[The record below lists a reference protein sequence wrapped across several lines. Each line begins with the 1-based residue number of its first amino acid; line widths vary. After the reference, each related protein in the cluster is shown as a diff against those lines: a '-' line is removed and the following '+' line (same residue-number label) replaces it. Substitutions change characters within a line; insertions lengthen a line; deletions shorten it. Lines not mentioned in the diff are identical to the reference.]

1 MEKNTFSKPRRQ
13 VTRRDFIKGFG
24 GGALGA
30 AVVPRLWTQDSDT
43 LATGSGDVQVFT
55 TKQVAFSLNGR
66 SVSLV
71 VEPRDTLL
79 DVLRERYNLTGTK
92 KVCDRGE
99 CGGCT
104 VLMDG
109 KPIYACMFPAVRV
122 QGANIT
128 TIEGLATQDNLH
140 PVQQAFIEKDAYQ
153 CGFCTP
159 GFIMTSAAFLS
170 QNQEPTLAE
179 TQAALSGNLCRC
191 GNYVKIF
198 EAVDSAAKKI
208 RGA

>member
-1 MEKNTFSKPRRQ
+1 MEKNTVSKPRRQ
-13 VTRRDFIKGFG
+13 VSRRDFLKGFG

-30 AVVPRLWTQDSDT
+30 AVAPRLWTQESDT
-43 LATGSGDVQVFT
+43 LRTDSGDVPVFT
-55 TKQVAFSLNGR
+55 TKQVTFSLNGR
-66 SVSLV
+66 SVTLV
-71 VEPRDTLL
+71 IEPRDTLL
-79 DVLRERYNLTGTK
+79 DVLRERFNLTGAK
-92 KVCDRGE
+92 KICDRGE

-109 KPIYACMFPAVRV
+109 RPIYACMYPAVRA
-122 QGANIT
+122 QGVNIT
-128 TIEGLATQDNLH
+128 TIEGLAIKENLH
-140 PVQQAFIEKDAYQ
+140 PVQQAFIEKDGYQ

-170 QNQEPTLAE
+170 QNQEPTRME
-179 TQAALSGNLCRC
+179 IQAALSGNLCRC

-198 EAVDSAAKKI
+198 EAVEAAAEKI

>member
-1 MEKNTFSKPRRQ
+1 MEKNMDSKPRRQ
-13 VTRRDFIKGFG
+13 VTRRDFLKGFG

-30 AVVPRLWTQDSDT
+30 AVVPRLWTQEFETHGTD
-43 LATGSGDVQVFT
+43 AGDVPVFT
-55 TKQVAFSLNGR
+55 AKQVIFSLNGR

-79 DVLRERYNLTGTK
+79 DVLRESFNLTGAK
-92 KVCDRGE
+92 KICDRGE

-104 VLMDG
+104 VLFDG
-109 KPIYACMFPAVRV
+109 KPVYACMMPAVRV
-122 QGANIT
+122 HGANIT
-128 TIEGLATQDNLH
+128 TIEGLATKDNLH
-140 PVQQAFIEKDAYQ
+140 PVQQAFVEKDGYQ

-159 GFIMTSAAFLS
+159 GFIMTSVAFLS
-170 QNQEPTLAE
+170 QNQEPTRAE
-179 TQAALSGNLCRC
+179 IQAALSGNLCRC

-198 EAVDSAAKKI
+198 EAVESAAQKI